1 MRYRQTGNACQERG
15 SPASVSV
22 RKRERATRCPLPL
35 PFFFPISPCTC
46 SRPLRPRQNK
56 KKEYTHQTLP
66 TPHPFPTKY
75 ISNALR
81 GPYFLKYRKRRPTSS
96 KRGNWI
102 LSVSRVIGLGDEEV
116 VRRRERTEGES
127 ARLHEGIEKK
137 FKTGDTGERRNEE
150 GVASQDN
157 PPKVRGARV
166 EGDPSPQPVDPA
178 APHYY
183 TKHNSSCYHHHF
195 TFPIFRSFITPFG
208 SAFPPVYPALNV
220 PKSCDLTS
228 SICTRQ

>member
-96 KRGNWI
+96 KRGDWI
-102 LSVSRVIGLGDEEV
+102 FSVSRVIGIGDEEV
-116 VRRRERTEGES
+116 VRRRGPGGRGQRGK
-127 ARLHEGIEKK
+127 ARDCMKGSKRNSKQAIQEKGGTK
-137 FKTGDTGERRNEE
+137 REWRARITH
-150 GVASQDN
+150 
-157 PPKVRGARV
+157 PK
-166 EGDPSPQPVDPA
+166 
-178 APHYY
+178 
-183 TKHNSSCYHHHF
+183 
-195 TFPIFRSFITPFG
+195 
-208 SAFPPVYPALNV
+208 
-220 PKSCDLTS
+220 
-228 SICTRQ
+228 